1 MGRIRFVPT
10 AAFGKLEDGCQQ
22 SFGQGGIIFQENGR
36 GRIGHIDRSDKAAGI
51 VLLGEPQQFTRGR
64 LHQFV
69 GCNGLP
75 ISQGAEFGILPAT
88 LFQRLLV
95 EFQVE
100 GAATAH
106 QGLVFFV
113 GQDELLFDAALPVAV
128 PVRRQV
134 LPKILEGVPAI
145 VITQHDL
152 ARNSFHRRHFA
163 HPVQVVILH
172 GGGPVFGR
180 HQEAAPV
187 DADIVPASCQ
197 RFLDRVRCL
206 QPHQTVLFVRIQHS
220 RFAHDIVQG
229 PGGTGLQPQDHI
241 MLFAVP
247 RTDGIREVVDRAAQ
261 QVQVLHQQRCRKIH
275 RKFHRPAFKPIMGGG
290 CLHVGHQLPRGLRP
304 RLRLLVAHN
313 QAKVQQGPA
322 DGIGTVGFQD
332 VFSFFDQVAG
342 NGNPLPLAALY
353 LRCHFF
359 PIQGKIAP
367 VFERYL
373 QEKVSLCGHI
383 GAGEGPAHPD
393 VGLIVRPVR
402 IPQYVFPRTKAAHT
416 RLPVLG
422 VTGFPLLRVKGITG
436 RPGARTRC
444 REDGPIRVHHVSHK
458 PIAFAINRQHTREGI
473 GPVGPVP
480 RGPVIQVIAPRPDA
494 HIRVDGDE
502 RVGRSPQGIDR
513 GLYAPAGKQRR
524 ARGQH
529 HQDFFHTTIHIFS
542 NIRSFS
548 YIENS

>member
-1 MGRIRFVPT
+1 MVPVAGHFFPLFGHFAGPLHVFFFNILVAQQAGHVAVGSDAQNGFYRQVGVVGQMAGKVIGAQLVFRIQALFYQVAHPAGQGFPMFAGHIGLARIFAYGGAHNEHVTAFFHRHVGRISLAVGQREIAHVVGRIRFVPT

-22 SFGQGGIIFQENGR
+22 SFGQGGVVFQEDRR

-75 ISQGAEFGILPAT
+75 ISQGAEFGILPAA

-134 LPKILEGVPAI
+134 LSEILEGVPAI

-152 ARNSFHRRHFA
+152 ARNSFHRRHLA
-163 HPVQVVILH
+163 HPVQVAIFH

-206 QPHQTVLFVRIQHS
+206 QPHQTVLFVRIQH
-220 RFAHDIVQG
+220 RGFAHDIVQG
-229 PGGTGLQPQDHI
+229 PGGTGLQAQDHI
-241 MLFAVP
+241 VLFAVP
-247 RTDGIREVVDRAAQ
+247 RTNGIREVVDRAAQ
-261 QVQVLHQQRCRKIH
+261 QVQVLHQQRSREIY
-275 RKFHRPAFKPIMGGG
+275 RQLHRPAFEPIMGGG

-332 VFSFFDQVAG
+332 VFSFFDQVTG

-353 LRCHFF
+353 L
-359 PIQGKIAP
+359 
-367 VFERYL
+367 
-373 QEKVSLCGHI
+373 
-383 GAGEGPAHPD
+383 
-393 VGLIVRPVR
+393 
-402 IPQYVFPRTKAAHT
+402 
-416 RLPVLG
+416 
-422 VTGFPLLRVKGITG
+422 
-436 RPGARTRC
+436 
-444 REDGPIRVHHVSHK
+444 
-458 PIAFAINRQHTREGI
+458 
-473 GPVGPVP
+473 
-480 RGPVIQVIAPRPDA
+480 
-494 HIRVDGDE
+494 
-502 RVGRSPQGIDR
+502 
-513 GLYAPAGKQRR
+513 
-524 ARGQH
+524 
-529 HQDFFHTTIHIFS
+529 
-542 NIRSFS
+542 
-548 YIENS
+548 